1 MGNLLSSLRVKQL
14 FSDSKPA
21 GQLLQTDDDSFRF
34 IFEHSPDIIIR
45 FDIEGKVVD
54 FNRATTSTSG
64 YGAPEID
71 QHVTDFSP
79 DHEKNEIWNYF
90 KAAAKGKIQYYF
102 THAYHKNGTLMNL
115 EITYIPIK
123 QAKKITGVF
132 ALIRE
137 ISEKVELQSQLQ
149 QKKLEMQHIYDSLEA
164 GIWAYDVQSN
174 SISACSKGVVDI
186 CETPAEDFIS
196 GKSQWRDFIFIEDL
210 EKFDEKQKHLMNGE
224 RVRHQYRIITPSG
237 AVKWISDQSFPVLDE
252 DGTIFR
258 LQGIVTDVTED
269 KKLVERVHHLQHHD
283 SLTALP
289 NRKTLETEMTT
300 LIKEKT
306 DFAMFYVDLN
316 RFKYMNETLGPV
328 IGDEILEE
336 AARRLKR
343 FQERG
348 IFISRFSNDDFV
360 LLFKEYGSLQE
371 ITSLCNDI
379 VDCLK
384 DPYEIREFE
393 LLLTISVG
401 VCIHPSDSNGI
412 TELFQNSIAAM
423 NRAKEIG
430 KNSFHIYSPENSIDA
445 YKRLTLEKDFRH
457 ALKNEELQLHFQPQ
471 VDSRLNQIVGA
482 EALLRWDHSEWGL
495 VSPNEFIPYAEENGF
510 IINVGEWVLKE
521 ACKTIQEWRRR
532 GIPLVPVS
540 INLSPQHFLVKD
552 LKNSLLSVLKKY
564 EVPPKLIRLEITEA
578 VFLQQAEV
586 VKQTIDGLRECGIKI
601 LIDDFGTGYT
611 SFTYLKDL
619 TVDGIKIDRSY
630 TKELGN
636 DSKNRAII
644 KNLASLSADLNMTA
658 VIEGIETKEQLK
670 FLKQIK
676 CHLIQGYIYSKPVP
690 ADDFERLL
698 KGKTIKPLSEGSKNF
713 SQERRRYF
721 RMQPPVPLL
730 AFATIASINN
740 KEVTTGK
747 TGIPVTDIG
756 PGGLSFIS
764 HIQFPSNRDILLH
777 FSMKVLGE
785 EIVHTGKIVW
795 KEEID
800 EEFFRYGVE
809 FKVSEAEREA
819 LTRTFNTLSLA
830 FKRDNGPK
838 DTSLIEKD
846 LFSFLREGK
855 TKI

>member
-1 MGNLLSSLRVKQL
+1 
-14 FSDSKPA
+14 
-21 GQLLQTDDDSFRF
+21 
-34 IFEHSPDIIIR
+34 
-45 FDIEGKVVD
+45 
-54 FNRATTSTSG
+54 
-64 YGAPEID
+64 
-71 QHVTDFSP
+71 
-79 DHEKNEIWNYF
+79 
-90 KAAAKGKIQYYF
+90 
-102 THAYHKNGTLMNL
+102 
-115 EITYIPIK
+115 
-123 QAKKITGVF
+123 
-132 ALIRE
+132 
-137 ISEKVELQSQLQ
+137 
-149 QKKLEMQHIYDSLEA
+149 
-164 GIWAYDVQSN
+164 
-174 SISACSKGVVDI
+174 
-186 CETPAEDFIS
+186 
-196 GKSQWRDFIFIEDL
+196 
-210 EKFDEKQKHLMNGE
+210 
-224 RVRHQYRIITPSG
+224 
-237 AVKWISDQSFPVLDE
+237 
-252 DGTIFR
+252 
-258 LQGIVTDVTED
+258 
-269 KKLVERVHHLQHHD
+269 
-283 SLTALP
+283 
-289 NRKTLETEMTT
+289 
-300 LIKEKT
+300 
-306 DFAMFYVDLN
+306 MFYVDLN

-371 ITSLCNDI
+371 IKSLCKEV

-384 DPYEIREFE
+384 EPYEIREFE

-401 VCIHPSDSNGI
+401 VSIHPSDSNGK

-423 NRAKEIG
+423 NRAKKIS

-510 IINVGEWVLKE
+510 IIDVGEWVLEK

-540 INLSPQHFLVKD
+540 INLSPLHFLVKD
-552 LKNSLLSVLKKY
+552 LKSSLLSVLEKY
-564 EVPPKLIRLEITEA
+564 AVPAKMIQLEITEA

-830 FKRDNGPK
+830 FKRDDGPK

-846 LFSFLREGK
+846 LFSFLRKGK